1 MIDGTRSVKLL
12 LFEMQACG
20 FLLRPTKD
28 LRPISWNTDELII
41 QIS

>member
-12 LFEMQACG
+12 LFEMQARG

-28 LRPISWNTDELII
+28 LRPVLRKTYELII
-41 QIS
+41 QSS